1 MVKAALVWTLPFRY
15 IDPTVTFAEM
25 KLELYKDAVMSVD
38 LPEYGLRKGDI
49 VKLIDDLDAADGS
62 RGYAVEVFDVFGN
75 TIDVQF
81 IPANTVEPLQ
91 SDEVYCVRTREHA
104 AA

>member
-1 MVKAALVWTLPFRY
+1 
-15 IDPTVTFAEM
+15 M

-62 RGYAVEVFDVFGN
+62 CGYAVEVFDVFGN

-81 IPANTVEPLQ
+81 IPANAVEPLRTG
-91 SDEVYCVRTREHA
+91 EVYCIRSREHA